1 MLRKTAVLLTLQLF
15 SMATQVHALE
25 LGSVTVESALN
36 QPLQVRIEVIQLGAT
51 RLEDVNIQMASQ
63 DVFVDVGIDR
73 VSFLSNIRFDVV
85 ADNTGN
91 YVVLSTNQIVQD
103 PSLSFVLETRWPSGR
118 QLSMHTVSLDLP
130 VFNDQGVSQRVQQPV
145 SPVLSPPSSNS
156 SSAASAASEE
166 IQTIST
172 SAANS
177 LSEIAVQVRPNESV
191 TVEQTMLAIQ
201 ELNPD
206 AFNDGNINR
215 MRSGE
220 ILRVPNLVEVQ
231 AIDPR
236 EAVTIVN
243 RQNRQVDVEPLAAPV
258 DAEPGQSAPQQG
270 QLSLIIGDPGAINAS
285 ELSDAENDELDR
297 RVAELE
303 NQLALSQ
310 EEADRARIER
320 EELDSRL
327 EDLESQI
334 DSAQEIL
341 RLQDL
346 QLAQL
351 QESLV
356 RAAEEVVATEA
367 RQAALAAERAT
378 AEQPI
383 ARSPSLLDDI
393 LRIVTSNT
401 LMLIIAVGLIVS
413 LLVSLLLRRNRAN
426 KPDDDELD
434 ELAEKEFDDASN
446 EGDSEYSK
454 GDEAVTEE
462 TGPDD
467 VAEEVAL
474 AFDIDGGDDTSTN
487 SEKGEAQAQ
496 AQEDRE
502 KTIDDEATK
511 AGFSPEGSVVDDV
524 EAVSFSADVNS
535 DSGEVFN
542 FDLDE
547 IEIESVA
554 GIEEVEMLSDDEEV
568 ATKLELAY
576 AYQKMGDVDG
586 AKEILREVISE
597 GTREQMK
604 EAKTLLETIDQV
616 SD

>member
-1 MLRKTAVLLTLQLF
+1 
-15 SMATQVHALE
+15 
-25 LGSVTVESALN
+25 
-36 QPLQVRIEVIQLGAT
+36 
-51 RLEDVNIQMASQ
+51 
-63 DVFVDVGIDR
+63 
-73 VSFLSNIRFDVV
+73 
-85 ADNTGN
+85 
-91 YVVLSTNQIVQD
+91 
-103 PSLSFVLETRWPSGR
+103 
-118 QLSMHTVSLDLP
+118 
-130 VFNDQGVSQRVQQPV
+130 
-145 SPVLSPPSSNS
+145 
-156 SSAASAASEE
+156 
-166 IQTIST
+166 
-172 SAANS
+172 
-177 LSEIAVQVRPNESV
+177 VQVRPNESV

-220 ILRVPNLVEVQ
+220 ILRASNLVEVQ

-236 EAVTIVN
+236 EAITIVN
-243 RQNRQVDVEPLAAPV
+243 RQNRQVDVEPLAGPV

-270 QLSLIIGDPGAINAS
+270 QLSLIIADPGAINAS

-356 RAAEEVVATEA
+356 RAAEEVAATEA
-367 RQAALAAERAT
+367 RQAAIAAEQA
-378 AEQPI
+378 AVELPI
-383 ARSPSLLDDI
+383 ARSSGLLDDI
-393 LRIVTSNT
+393 LRIVTNNT
-401 LMLIIAVGLIVS
+401 LTLIIAVGLIIS

-426 KPDDDELD
+426 KPEDDELD
-434 ELAEKEFDDASN
+434 ELARKEFDDASN
-446 EGDSEYSK
+446 EGDSASSK
-454 GDEAVTEE
+454 GDEAATEE
-462 TGPDD
+462 VGSDD
-467 VAEEVAL
+467 VAL
-474 AFDIDGGDDTSTN
+474 MFDIGDGEDGSTN
-487 SEKGEAQAQ
+487 SEKGEAQEA
-496 AQEDRE
+496 RE
-502 KTIDDEATK
+502 ITIDDEAAK
-511 AGFSPEGSVVDDV
+511 AEFSQEESVVDDA
-524 EAVSFSADVNS
+524 EAVSFSGDVSS
-535 DSGEVFN
+535 DSGEAFN

-597 GTREQMK
+597 GNREQMK
-604 EAKTLLETIDQV
+604 EAKTLLETIEQA

>member
-206 AFNDGNINR
+206 AFTDGNINR

-446 EGDSEYSK
+446 EGDSEYSN

-487 SEKGEAQAQ
+487 SEKGEAQ

>member
-36 QPLQVRIEVIQLGAT
+36 QPLQVRIEVIQLGST

-73 VSFLSNIRFDVV
+73 VGFLSNIRFDVV

-145 SPVLSPPSSNS
+145 SQVLRPPSSNS

-243 RQNRQVDVEPLAAPV
+243 RQNRQVHVEPLAAPV

-285 ELSDAENDELDR
+285 ELSDAENDEYDR

-351 QESLV
+351 QESLL
-356 RAAEEVVATEA
+356 RAAVAATEA
-367 RQAALAAERAT
+367 RQAARAAERAT

-401 LMLIIAVGLIVS
+401 LMLIIAVGLIIS

-462 TGPDD
+462 TGSDD

-474 AFDIDGGDDTSTN
+474 AFDIGGGDDSSTN
-487 SEKGEAQAQ
+487 SEKGEAQ
-496 AQEDRE
+496 EDGE

-511 AGFSPEGSVVDDV
+511 AEFSPEESVVDDV
-524 EAVSFSADVNS
+524 EAVSFSADVSS

-547 IEIESVA
+547 VEIESVA

-604 EAKTLLETIDQV
+604 EAKTLLETIDKV

>member
-1 MLRKTAVLLTLQLF
+1 MLRKTAVLVTLQLF
-15 SMATQVHALE
+15 SMATQVYALE

-36 QPLQVRIEVIQLGAT
+36 QPLQVRIELIQLGST
-51 RLEDVNIQMASQ
+51 RLDDVNIQMASQ
-63 DVFVDVGIDR
+63 DVFIDVGIDR
-73 VSFLSNIRFDVV
+73 VGFLSNIRFDVI

-130 VFNDQGVSQRVQQPV
+130 VFNDQGVSQRVGQPV
-145 SPVLSPPSSNS
+145 STVLRPSSSNS
-156 SSAASAASEE
+156 SAAAGAESEE

-177 LSEIAVQVRPNESV
+177 LFEIAVQVRPNESV

-201 ELNPD
+201 ELNPG

-220 ILRVPNLVEVQ
+220 ILRVPNLIEVQ

-236 EAVTIVN
+236 EAITIVN
-243 RQNRQVDVEPLAAPV
+243 RQNRQVDVEPLAGPV

-285 ELSDAENDELDR
+285 ELSDADNDVLDR

-356 RAAEEVVATEA
+356 RAAEEMAATEA
-367 RQAALAAERAT
+367 RQAAIAAEQA
-378 AEQPI
+378 AVELPI
-383 ARSPSLLDDI
+383 ARSPGLFDDI
-393 LRIVTSNT
+393 LRIVTNNT
-401 LMLIIAVGLIVS
+401 LTLIIAVGLIIS
-413 LLVSLLLRRNRAN
+413 LLVSLLLRRNRTN
-426 KPDDDELD
+426 KPEDDELD
-434 ELAEKEFDDASN
+434 ELARKEFDDASY
-446 EGDSEYSK
+446 EGNSASPI
-454 GDEAVTEE
+454 GDEAATEE
-462 TGPDD
+462 VGSDD
-467 VAEEVAL
+467 AAL
-474 AFDIDGGDDTSTN
+474 MFDIGDGEDGSTN
-487 SEKGEAQAQ
+487 SEKGEAQ
-496 AQEDRE
+496 EGRE
-502 KTIDDEATK
+502 TTIDDEAAK
-511 AGFSPEGSVVDDV
+511 AEFSQEESVVEDAEALSSSGDV
-524 EAVSFSADVNS
+524 SS
-535 DSGEVFN
+535 DSDEVFN

-554 GIEEVEMLSDDEEV
+554 GIEEFEMLSGDEEV

-597 GTREQMK
+597 GNREQMK
-604 EAKTLLETIDQV
+604 EAKTLLEAIEQAATD
-616 SD
+616 

>member
-496 AQEDRE
+496 EDRG

-511 AGFSPEGSVVDDV
+511 AEFSPEESVVDDV
-524 EAVSFSADVNS
+524 EAVSFSADVSS

>member
-36 QPLQVRIEVIQLGAT
+36 QPLQVRIEVIQLGST

-73 VSFLSNIRFDVV
+73 VGFLSNIRFDVV

-103 PSLSFVLETRWPSGR
+103 SSLSFVLETRWPSGR
-118 QLSMHTVSLDLP
+118 QLSMHTVSLGLP
-130 VFNDQGVSQRVQQPV
+130 IFNDQGVSQRVQQPV
-145 SPVLSPPSSNS
+145 SQVLRPPSSNS

-270 QLSLIIGDPGAINAS
+270 QLSLIIDDPGAINAS
-285 ELSDAENDELDR
+285 ELSDAENDEYDR

-351 QESLV
+351 QESLL
-356 RAAEEVVATEA
+356 RAAEEVAATEA

-393 LRIVTSNT
+393 LRIATSNT
-401 LMLIIAVGLIVS
+401 LMLIIAVGLIIS

-462 TGPDD
+462 TGSDD

-474 AFDIDGGDDTSTN
+474 AFDIGGGDDSSTN

-496 AQEDRE
+496 EDRG

-511 AGFSPEGSVVDDV
+511 AEFSPEELVVDDV
-524 EAVSFSADVNS
+524 EAVSFSADVSS

>member
-145 SPVLSPPSSNS
+145 SPVLRPPSSNS

-206 AFNDGNINR
+206 AFTDGNINR

-511 AGFSPEGSVVDDV
+511 AGFSPEESVVDDV

>member
-206 AFNDGNINR
+206 AFTDGNINR

>member
-1 MLRKTAVLLTLQLF
+1 M
-15 SMATQVHALE
+15 
-25 LGSVTVESALN
+25 
-36 QPLQVRIEVIQLGAT
+36 
-51 RLEDVNIQMASQ
+51 
-63 DVFVDVGIDR
+63 
-73 VSFLSNIRFDVV
+73 
-85 ADNTGN
+85 
-91 YVVLSTNQIVQD
+91 
-103 PSLSFVLETRWPSGR
+103 
-118 QLSMHTVSLDLP
+118 
-130 VFNDQGVSQRVQQPV
+130 
-145 SPVLSPPSSNS
+145 
-156 SSAASAASEE
+156 
-166 IQTIST
+166 
-172 SAANS
+172 
-177 LSEIAVQVRPNESV
+177 QVRPNESV

-220 ILRVPNLVEVQ
+220 ILRVPNLVEVL

-236 EAVTIVN
+236 EAVTIVNLQN

-285 ELSDAENDELDR
+285 ELSDAENDEYDR

-351 QESLV
+351 QESLL
-356 RAAEEVVATEA
+356 RAAEEVAATEA

-393 LRIVTSNT
+393 LRIATSNT
-401 LMLIIAVGLIVS
+401 LMLIIAVGLIIS

-462 TGPDD
+462 TGSDD
-467 VAEEVAL
+467 VAEGVAL
-474 AFDIDGGDDTSTN
+474 AFDIGGGDDSSTN
-487 SEKGEAQAQ
+487 SEKGEAQ
-496 AQEDRE
+496 EDRG

-511 AGFSPEGSVVDDV
+511 AEFSPEELVVDDV
-524 EAVSFSADVNS
+524 EAVSFSADVSS

>member
-1 MLRKTAVLLTLQLF
+1 MLRKTAVLVTLQLF
-15 SMATQVHALE
+15 SMATQVYALE

-36 QPLQVRIEVIQLGAT
+36 QPLQVRIELIQLGST
-51 RLEDVNIQMASQ
+51 RLDDVNIQMASQ
-63 DVFVDVGIDR
+63 DVFIDVGIDR
-73 VSFLSNIRFDVV
+73 VGFLSNIRFDVI

-118 QLSMHTVSLDLP
+118 QLSMHTVSLDMP
-130 VFNDQGVSQRVQQPV
+130 VFNDQGVSQRVGQPV
-145 SPVLSPPSSNS
+145 STVLRPSSSNS
-156 SSAASAASEE
+156 SAVAGAESEE
-166 IQTIST
+166 VQTIST

-177 LSEIAVQVRPNESV
+177 LFEIAVQVRPDESV

-220 ILRVPNLVEVQ
+220 ILRVPNLIEVQ

-236 EAVTIVN
+236 EAITIVN
-243 RQNRQVDVEPLAAPV
+243 RQNRQVDVEPLAGPV

-285 ELSDAENDELDR
+285 ELSDADNDVLDR

-356 RAAEEVVATEA
+356 RAAEEMAATEA
-367 RQAALAAERAT
+367 RQAAIAAEQA
-378 AEQPI
+378 AVELPI
-383 ARSPSLLDDI
+383 ARSPSLFDDI
-393 LRIVTSNT
+393 LRIVTNNILT
-401 LMLIIAVGLIVS
+401 LIIAVGLIIS
-413 LLVSLLLRRNRAN
+413 LLVSLLLRRNRTN
-426 KPDDDELD
+426 KPEDDELD
-434 ELAEKEFDDASN
+434 ELARKEFDDASY
-446 EGDSEYSK
+446 EGNSASPI
-454 GDEAVTEE
+454 GDEAATEE
-462 TGPDD
+462 VGSDD
-467 VAEEVAL
+467 AAL
-474 AFDIDGGDDTSTN
+474 MFDIGDGEDGSTN
-487 SEKGEAQAQ
+487 SEKGEAQ
-496 AQEDRE
+496 EGRE
-502 KTIDDEATK
+502 TTIDDEAAK
-511 AGFSPEGSVVDDV
+511 AELSQEESVVEDAEALSSSRDV
-524 EAVSFSADVNS
+524 SS
-535 DSGEVFN
+535 DSDEVFN

-554 GIEEVEMLSDDEEV
+554 GIEEFEMLSGDEEV

-576 AYQKMGDVDG
+576 AYQKMGDVAG

-597 GTREQMK
+597 GNREQMK
-604 EAKTLLETIDQV
+604 EAKTLLETIEQAATD
-616 SD
+616 

>member
-446 EGDSEYSK
+446 EGDSEYSN

-487 SEKGEAQAQ
+487 SEKGEAQ

>member
-1 MLRKTAVLLTLQLF
+1 MLRKTAVLVTLQLF
-15 SMATQVHALE
+15 SMATQVYALE

-36 QPLQVRIEVIQLGAT
+36 QPLQVRIELIQLGST
-51 RLEDVNIQMASQ
+51 RLDDVNIQMASQ
-63 DVFVDVGIDR
+63 DVFIDVGIDR
-73 VSFLSNIRFDVV
+73 VGFLSNIRFDVI

-118 QLSMHTVSLDLP
+118 QLSMHTVSLDMP
-130 VFNDQGVSQRVQQPV
+130 VFNDQGVSQRVGQPV
-145 SPVLSPPSSNS
+145 STVLRPSSSNS
-156 SSAASAASEE
+156 SAAAGAESEE

-177 LSEIAVQVRPNESV
+177 LFEIAVQVRPNESV

-201 ELNPD
+201 ELNPG

-220 ILRVPNLVEVQ
+220 ILRVPNLIEVQ

-236 EAVTIVN
+236 EAITIVN
-243 RQNRQVDVEPLAAPV
+243 RQNRQVDVEPLAGPV

-285 ELSDAENDELDR
+285 ELSDADNDVLDR

-356 RAAEEVVATEA
+356 RAAEEMAATEA
-367 RQAALAAERAT
+367 RQAAIAAEQA
-378 AEQPI
+378 AVELPI
-383 ARSPSLLDDI
+383 ARSPGLFDDI
-393 LRIVTSNT
+393 LRIVTNNILT
-401 LMLIIAVGLIVS
+401 LIIAVGLIIS

-426 KPDDDELD
+426 KPEDDELD
-434 ELAEKEFDDASN
+434 ELARKEFDDASN
-446 EGDSEYSK
+446 EGNSASPI
-454 GDEAVTEE
+454 GDEAATEE
-462 TGPDD
+462 VGSDD
-467 VAEEVAL
+467 VAL
-474 AFDIDGGDDTSTN
+474 MFDIGDGEDGSTN
-487 SEKGEAQAQ
+487 SEKGEAQ
-496 AQEDRE
+496 EGRE
-502 KTIDDEATK
+502 TTIDDEAAK
-511 AGFSPEGSVVDDV
+511 AEFSQEESVVEDAEALSSSRDV
-524 EAVSFSADVNS
+524 SS
-535 DSGEVFN
+535 DSDEVFN

-554 GIEEVEMLSDDEEV
+554 GIEEFEMLSGDEEV

-576 AYQKMGDVDG
+576 AYQKMGDVAG

-597 GTREQMK
+597 GNREQMK
-604 EAKTLLETIDQV
+604 EAKTLLETIEQAATD
-616 SD
+616 